1 MKTFFR
7 NASDPISADMIWYA
21 SDILTTDQMQELE
34 SLSAADLVAYAE
46 AVPSWDYL
54 DPGMWDYIAYWDDL
68 DDAEFTNDNGDF
80 EPEKFLEA
88 AKAAEQN

>member
-1 MKTFFR
+1 MTTYFR
-7 NASDPISADMIWYA
+7 NPSDPISADMIWYA

-54 DPGMWDYIAYWDDL
+54 DPGMWDYIAYWYDL
-68 DDAEFTNDNGDF
+68 DDAEFTNGNGDF

-88 AKAAEQN
+88 AKAAERD

>member
-1 MKTFFR
+1 MTTYFR
-7 NASDPISADMIWYA
+7 NPSDPISAGMIWYA
-21 SDILTTDQMQELE
+21 SDILTTSEMQELE

-54 DPGMWDYIAYWDDL
+54 DPGMWDYIAYWYDL